1 MADCFHRE
9 QLGSRPKSRKRTLQP
24 QSFITTVRAYKM
36 NSSVKFCVDSTLST
50 ELARFKLSP
59 SVHHILMGVCI
70 ANGMLSPVAVLGNGL
85 VLVVILKFP
94 SLHTN
99 SNILIFSL
107 AATDIL
113 VGLVVQP
120 SFVAYIASK
129 IKLDFFCEALMS
141 YLFTEIFCLGLSIF
155 MLCLVCCDRYF
166 AIMFPYKYLT
176 RATKTRAIKIVAVCW
191 GTWFAFNVICR
202 ALRVKN
208 DEFFSPIASVVIAA
222 SFILNIILN
231 FKIFRVV
238 RFHKR
243 QILAHKQVML
253 ELKTRGK
260 LEGSGQGKDVP
271 RARLHDTRLAITVLL
286 ISGVLILCYLPLML
300 TSVADMIVDEDD
312 LFDHLIYPLAETV
325 AFLNSSLNPFLYCL
339 RFRELRSKIGQVL
352 RMTSGSENNLR
363 HVDVR

>member
-1 MADCFHRE
+1 MHM
-9 QLGSRPKSRKRTLQP
+9 QKSPKGFFTRCRYY
-24 QSFITTVRAYKM
+24 FITTVCAYSEM
-36 NSSVKFCVDSTLST
+36 NSSVKFCVDSTLSA

-59 SVHHILMGVCI
+59 SVHHILLGVCI
-70 ANGMLSPVAVLGNGL
+70 ANGILTPIAVLGSGL
-85 VLVVILKFP
+85 VLVVILKFS
-94 SLHTN
+94 SLHTK

-107 AATDIL
+107 ATTDIL
-113 VGLVVQP
+113 VGLIVQP
-120 SFVAYIASK
+120 SFVAYITSK
-129 IKLDFFCEALMS
+129 IKLDFSCGVLMS
-141 YLFTEIFCLGLSIF
+141 YLFTEIFCLGLSIL

-176 RATKTRAIKIVAVCW
+176 RATKTRVIKIVAICW
-191 GTWFAFNVICR
+191 STWFAFNVICR

-238 RFHKR
+238 RLHKR
-243 QILAHKQVML
+243 QILAHKQATL

-260 LEGSGQGKDVP
+260 LEGSGQDKNVP
-271 RARLHDTRLAITVLL
+271 RARLHDTRLAITVLF

-300 TSVADMIVDEDD
+300 TSVADIIVDEDD
-312 LFDHLIYPLAETV
+312 LFDHVIYPLGETV

-339 RFRELRSKIGQVL
+339 RFRELRRKVGQVL
-352 RMTSGSENNLR
+352 RLTSGSENSLR
-363 HVDVR
+363 HVDGSH

>member
-1 MADCFHRE
+1 
-9 QLGSRPKSRKRTLQP
+9 
-24 QSFITTVRAYKM
+24 M

-59 SVHHILMGVCI
+59 SVYHILMGVCI
-70 ANGMLSPVAVLGNGL
+70 ANGLLSPLAVLGNGL
-85 VLVVILKFP
+85 VLVVILKFS
-94 SLHTN
+94 SLYTN

-107 AATDIL
+107 ATTDIL

-120 SFVAYIASK
+120 SFLAYIASK
-129 IKLDFFCEALMS
+129 IKLNFSCEALIS

-176 RATKTRAIKIVAVCW
+176 YATKTRVIKIVAICW

-208 DEFFSPIASVVIAA
+208 DEFFSPVASVVISA

-238 RFHKR
+238 RLHKR
-243 QILAHKQVML
+243 QILSHKQATL
-253 ELKTRGK
+253 PRGK
-260 LEGSGQGKDVP
+260 LERSGQDKDVP
-271 RARLHDTRLAITVLL
+271 RARLPDTRLAITVLL

-312 LFDHLIYPLAETV
+312 LFDHVIYPLVETV

-339 RFRELRSKIGQVL
+339 RFRELRRKVGQVL
-352 RMTSGSENNLR
+352 RMTSGSKNNLR
-363 HVDVR
+363 HVDGSH